1 MRKPGSYKAKAKTS
15 LSFEL
20 QSLIDQ
26 HHPIFRFLL
35 TSVSSQSWSVGRQP
49 STTISNV
56 VSCAAHCANLRQ
68 TDPCSCNAIIFVR
81 ETGDC
86 IVGTAR
92 LPLKT
97 EDTERV
103 YIVEG
108 TGGLFLFEKN
118 ISITYMEFT
127 RRGSGLESM
136 VKIHSKDTTSKSDL
150 YQGTNHF

>member
-1 MRKPGSYKAKAKTS
+1 MR
-15 LSFEL
+15 
-20 QSLIDQ
+20 
-26 HHPIFRFLL
+26 
-35 TSVSSQSWSVGRQP
+35 
-49 STTISNV
+49 
-56 VSCAAHCANLRQ
+56 
-68 TDPCSCNAIIFVR
+68 
-81 ETGDC
+81 
-86 IVGTAR
+86 
-92 LPLKT
+92 T

-136 VKIHSKDTTSKSDL
+136 VKVHSKDTTSKSDL